1 MRRLKK
7 RFLSA
12 AETLDA
18 LNKMKL
24 NAIDTEELKII
35 ATVLQDGLIEVNDVK
50 YLPSI
55 RTFVVMI
62 TRFMWEEKIVN
73 KTNNR
78 TKAVLVFEDVLAAHA
93 RNIDQMDKAKVL
105 ELLTFNFYYNK
116 SKNIEIELLFNND
129 ATIKL
134 ETEVVQ
140 AKLEDQGEPW
150 AVEEINKKNDT

>member
-1 MRRLKK
+1 MV
-7 RFLSA
+7 A
-12 AETLDA
+12 TLGV

-35 ATVLQDGLIEVNDVK
+35 ATVLQDGLIEVSDVK

-55 RTFVVMI
+55 RTFIVMI

-78 TKAVLVFEDVLAAHA
+78 TKAVLVFEDVLAVHS
-93 RNIDQMDKAKVL
+93 RNIDQMNKTKVL
-105 ELLTFNFYYNK
+105 ELLTFNFYNNK

-140 AKLEDQGEPW
+140 AKLEDQGESW
-150 AVEEINKKNDT
+150 IVEEVNKKNDTQT

>member
-1 MRRLKK
+1 MV
-7 RFLSA
+7 A
-12 AETLDA
+12 TLGA

-55 RTFVVMI
+55 RTFIVMI
-62 TRFMWEEKIVN
+62 TSFMWEEKIVN

-78 TKAVLVFEDVLAAHA
+78 TKAVLVFEDVLAVHSK
-93 RNIDQMDKAKVL
+93 NIDQMDKAKVL

-140 AKLEDQGEPW
+140 AKLEDQGESW
-150 AVEEINKKNDT
+150 TVEEVNKKNDTQT

>member
-1 MRRLKK
+1 M
-7 RFLSA
+7 A
-12 AETLDA
+12 ATSGV
-18 LNKMKL
+18 LNRMKL

-55 RTFVVMI
+55 RTFIVMI

-78 TKAVLVFEDVLAAHA
+78 TKAVLVFEDVLAVHS
-93 RNIDQMDKAKVL
+93 RNIDQMNKTKVL

-140 AKLEDQGEPW
+140 AKLEDQGESW
-150 AVEEINKKNDT
+150 AVEEVNKKNDTQT

>member
-1 MRRLKK
+1 
-7 RFLSA
+7 
-12 AETLDA
+12 
-18 LNKMKL
+18 MKL

-55 RTFVVMI
+55 RTFIVMI

-78 TKAVLVFEDVLAAHA
+78 TKAVLVFEDVLAVYSK
-93 RNIDQMDKAKVL
+93 NIDQMDKAKVL

-140 AKLEDQGEPW
+140 AKLEDQGESW
-150 AVEEINKKNDT
+150 TVEEVNKKNDT

>member
-1 MRRLKK
+1 
-7 RFLSA
+7 
-12 AETLDA
+12 
-18 LNKMKL
+18 MKL

-55 RTFVVMI
+55 RTFIVMI

-78 TKAVLVFEDVLAAHA
+78 TKAVLVFEDVLAVHS
-93 RNIDQMDKAKVL
+93 RNIDQMNKTKVL
-105 ELLTFNFYYNK
+105 ELLTFNFYNNK

-140 AKLEDQGEPW
+140 AKLEDQGESW
-150 AVEEINKKNDT
+150 TVEEVNKKNDTQT

>member
-1 MRRLKK
+1 MV
-7 RFLSA
+7 A
-12 AETLDA
+12 TLGA
-18 LNKMKL
+18 LNRMKL

-35 ATVLQDGLIEVNDVK
+35 ATILQDGLIEVSDVK

-55 RTFVVMI
+55 RIFIVMI

-78 TKAVLVFEDVLAAHA
+78 TKAVLVFEDVLAVHS
-93 RNIDQMDKAKVL
+93 RNIDQMNKTKVL

-140 AKLEDQGEPW
+140 AKLEDQGESW
-150 AVEEINKKNDT
+150 IVEEVNKKNDTQT

>member
-1 MRRLKK
+1 MGT
-7 RFLSA
+7 LSV
-12 AETLDA
+12 

-55 RTFVVMI
+55 RTFIVMI

-78 TKAVLVFEDVLAAHA
+78 TKAILVFEDVLAVHSK
-93 RNIDQMDKAKVL
+93 NIDQMDKAKVL
-105 ELLTFNFYYNK
+105 ELLTFNFYNNK

-140 AKLEDQGEPW
+140 AKLEDQGESW
-150 AVEEINKKNDT
+150 TVEEVNKKNDTQT

>member
-1 MRRLKK
+1 MV
-7 RFLSA
+7 A
-12 AETLDA
+12 TLGV

-35 ATVLQDGLIEVNDVK
+35 ATVLQDGLIEVSDVK

-55 RTFVVMI
+55 RTFIVMI

-78 TKAVLVFEDVLAAHA
+78 TKAVLVFEDVLAVHS
-93 RNIDQMDKAKVL
+93 RNIDQMNKTKVL
-105 ELLTFNFYYNK
+105 ALLTFNFYNNK

-140 AKLEDQGEPW
+140 AKLEDQGESW
-150 AVEEINKKNDT
+150 AVEEVNKKNDTQT

>member
-1 MRRLKK
+1 MV
-7 RFLSA
+7 A
-12 AETLDA
+12 TLGV

-35 ATVLQDGLIEVNDVK
+35 ATVLQDGLIEVSDVK

-55 RTFVVMI
+55 RTFIVMI

-78 TKAVLVFEDVLAAHA
+78 TKAVLAFEDVLAVHSK
-93 RNIDQMDKAKVL
+93 NIDQMDKVKVL

-116 SKNIEIELLFNND
+116 SENIEIELLFNND

-140 AKLEDQGEPW
+140 AKLEDQGESW
-150 AVEEINKKNDT
+150 TVEEVNKKNDTQT

>member
-1 MRRLKK
+1 V
-7 RFLSA
+7 A
-12 AETLDA
+12 TLGV

-35 ATVLQDGLIEVNDVK
+35 ATVLQDGLIEVSDVK

-55 RTFVVMI
+55 RTFIVMI

-78 TKAVLVFEDVLAAHA
+78 TKAVLVFEDVLAVHS
-93 RNIDQMDKAKVL
+93 RNIDQMNKTKVL
-105 ELLTFNFYYNK
+105 ELLTFNFYNNK

-140 AKLEDQGEPW
+140 AKLEDQGESW
-150 AVEEINKKNDT
+150 TVEEVNKKNDTQT

>member
-1 MRRLKK
+1 
-7 RFLSA
+7 
-12 AETLDA
+12 
-18 LNKMKL
+18 MKL

-50 YLPSI
+50 HLPSI
-55 RTFVVMI
+55 RTFIVMI

-78 TKAVLVFEDVLAAHA
+78 TKAVLVFEDVLAVHS
-93 RNIDQMDKAKVL
+93 RNIDQMNKTKVL

-140 AKLEDQGEPW
+140 AKLEDQGESW
-150 AVEEINKKNDT
+150 TVEEVNKKNDTQT

>member
-1 MRRLKK
+1 MV
-7 RFLSA
+7 A
-12 AETLDA
+12 TLGV

-35 ATVLQDGLIEVNDVK
+35 ATVLQDGLIEVSDVK

-55 RTFVVMI
+55 RTFIVMI
-62 TRFMWEEKIVN
+62 TRFMWEEKSVN

-78 TKAVLVFEDVLAAHA
+78 TKAVLVFEDVLAVHS
-93 RNIDQMDKAKVL
+93 RNIDQMNKTKVL

-140 AKLEDQGEPW
+140 AKLEDQGESW
-150 AVEEINKKNDT
+150 TVEEVNKKNDTQT